1 MVEVLI
7 AAAVIFG
14 VLAGWVWVQQ
24 AYTEFAR
31 RNPMLGP
38 FRQENGGCGDNGGCA
53 CGGGQCGR
61 RR

>member
-1 MVEVLI
+1 MVDVLI

-14 VLAGWVWVQQ
+14 VLAGWVAVQQ
-24 AYTEFAR
+24 AYRVFAR

-38 FRQENGGCGDNGGCA
+38 FRREDGGCGDGGCA
-53 CGGGQCGR
+53 CSGGQCGR